1 MADIAELTVEP
12 LLDRIYAG
20 DRVLLRATVK
30 LTDGERLIVTQEAE
44 IAVAAEE
51 QGEIATENGKTLF
64 VAKTAGTVELRAA
77 YKGLQTVAQAEVM
90 PLMPAKAR
98 GSYYT
103 DEKVSAARANIGQF
117 GGPPRRK
124 GWLSARPTS
133 GWAIFRWRSCGR

>member
-51 QGEIATENGKTLF
+51 QGGDRNRERENAVCGQN
-64 VAKTAGTVELRAA
+64 GWNGRA
-77 YKGLQTVAQAEVM
+77 E
-90 PLMPAKAR
+90 
-98 GSYYT
+98 
-103 DEKVSAARANIGQF
+103 
-117 GGPPRRK
+117 GG
-124 GWLSARPTS
+124 
-133 GWAIFRWRSCGR
+133 I